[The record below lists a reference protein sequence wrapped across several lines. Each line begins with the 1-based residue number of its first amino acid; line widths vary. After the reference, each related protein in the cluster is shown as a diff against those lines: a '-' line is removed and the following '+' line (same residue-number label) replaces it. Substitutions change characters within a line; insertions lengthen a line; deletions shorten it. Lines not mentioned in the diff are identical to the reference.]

1 MAFNFQPVKNT
12 LEGNCQITNK
22 TVGKLHGDSG
32 YESNED
38 NNWILY
44 RRLDTAAASSNQVGL
59 SDVYGLDV

>member
-32 YESNED
+32 YESND